1 LRLASFVAG
10 GRPSY
15 GIVVGDDGLIDL
27 GRRLGELE
35 DLRHFIASGRAH
47 DLAGQFADDP
57 PDYRF
62 TDVHF
67 LPTIPR
73 PGKIVSGGGNFPGH
87 IAEIDRAGLRKGPPA
102 QPVFHIKCADS
113 LVGHLEPLVKPAT
126 SDCFDW
132 ENEFAVVIG
141 KPGRHVAR
149 GDAFDYVFGYCILH
163 DGSVR
168 DFQFGHSP
176 AAGKS
181 FHRSSSLGPWIMT
194 ADEIGDIS
202 TLRVT
207 TRVNGAVM
215 QDECVGDLN
224 FPIDL
229 LISYFS
235 SIMLLQPG
243 DVITT
248 GSAGGV
254 GHFRDPPIYLT
265 PGDMVEFEVDRLG
278 VMRHQ
283 VIDEAGAA

>member
-1 LRLASFVAG
+1 LGSSLAEQ
-10 GRPSY
+10 R
-15 GIVVGDDGLIDL
+15 
-27 GRRLGELE
+27 
-35 DLRHFIASGRAH
+35 DLRQLIASGQAEALARPFAH
-47 DLAGQFADDP
+47 NR

-62 TDVHF
+62 AEVQF
-67 LPTIPR
+67 LPAIPH
-73 PGKIVSGGGNFPGH
+73 PGKIISGGGNFPGH

-102 QPVFHIKCADS
+102 RPVFHIKCADS
-113 LVGHLEPLVKPAT
+113 LVGHLEPLMKPAA
-126 SDCFDW
+126 SNCFDW

-141 KPGRHVAR
+141 RPGRHIAR
-149 GDAFDYVFGYCILH
+149 ENAFDHVFGYCILH

-202 TLRVT
+202 TLRVK
-207 TRVNGAVM
+207 TRVNGVVM

-265 PGDMVEFEVDRLG
+265 PGDRAEFEVDRLG
-278 VMRHQ
+278 TMKHR
-283 VIDEAGAA
+283 VIDEAAAD